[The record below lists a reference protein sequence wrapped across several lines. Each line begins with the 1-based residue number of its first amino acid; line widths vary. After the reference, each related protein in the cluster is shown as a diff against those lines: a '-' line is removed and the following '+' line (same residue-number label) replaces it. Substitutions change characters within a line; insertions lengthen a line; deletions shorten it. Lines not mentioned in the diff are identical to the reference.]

1 MLPFFWRDTRNFGD
15 WCNNV
20 LWPELIPDLLD
31 PSDGIRLVGVGS
43 LLKSTLRQLPGR
55 KIIFGSGSGYGAVP
69 TSHDLSTWEFRF
81 VRGPLTAREFRLDP
95 DFSVVDGAWL
105 FGLLDGYAPKANRS
119 GIAFVPHW
127 ISAKFGQWHTVSEMA
142 GLRYVDPTSDFHE
155 VINSIATSD
164 LVITE
169 SLHGAIFADLFRVPW
184 IPVAIGPDFLP
195 FKWLDW
201 AYSLD
206 IRELEVVG
214 LPYSSVGE
222 FVRYRSLPTRSPPK
236 LQRVVLADED
246 VRLSVDLAAPFSPA
260 RYSRTVKMKQTAKRM
275 INPLAEF
282 VSSSIV
288 PALART
294 WEQDRHQR
302 VAKLLQ
308 EVSQIHPYMSSDSV
322 RSKRLEQLESKVRA
336 LRQDYGL

>member
-20 LWPELIPDLLD
+20 LWPDLIPDLLD

-55 KIIFGSGSGYGAVP
+55 KIIFGSGSGYGGVP
-69 TSHDLSTWEFRF
+69 ASRDSSDWEFRF

-95 DFSVVDGAWL
+95 DLSLVDGAWL
-105 FGLLDGYAPKANRS
+105 FGLLDGYIPKTNHS
-119 GIAFVPHW
+119 GVAFVPHW
-127 ISAKFGQWHTVSEMA
+127 TSAKFGQWRAVSEMA

-155 VINSIATSD
+155 VIKSIATSE

-201 AYSLD
+201 AYSVD
-206 IRELEVVG
+206 IKELEVIR
-214 LPYSSVGE
+214 LPYSSIGE
-222 FVRYRSLPTRSPPK
+222 FVRYRSLPTRSPPMIE
-236 LQRVVLADED
+236 RVVLADQD
-246 VRLSVDLAAPFSPA
+246 VRLAVDLAAPVSAA
-260 RYSRTVKMKQTAKRM
+260 RYSKAVKIKQTAKRLL
-275 INPLAEF
+275 NPVAEF
-282 VSSSIV
+282 LSSSMV
-288 PALART
+288 PTLARP
-294 WEQDRHQR
+294 WENERYQR

-308 EVSQIHPYMSSDSV
+308 EVSQVHPYMSLDSV
-322 RSKRLEQLESKVRA
+322 RSSKLEQLDSKIQA
-336 LRQDYGL
+336 LRHDYG